1 MAQQI
6 HSAGSTRPPTA
17 VALLVLAAAVT
28 SLGAQP
34 APDRAALTA
43 SIDALSRDRG
53 VEVSVVARR
62 LDAADAFALRGEV
75 VFHAASTM
83 KVPVMIELYRQA
95 AEGRVPLDTPVPV
108 VNEFRSVVDGS
119 PFTLSAEDDSE
130 PTLYAALGQP
140 RPARELC
147 ALMITRSSN
156 LATNL
161 LIDRLGVERIQETV
175 ERLGGAGMTVRRK
188 LEDGKAYEQGLN
200 NTTTAR
206 GLAALMEAI
215 ASGRA
220 VSPAASREMVEIL
233 KRQAFRDGIPAGLP
247 PGTVVAH
254 KTGEISSVNH
264 DAAIIFGPHPYVLVV
279 LVRGRDASVREP
291 VIAEVARQV
300 HLVLARP

>member
-1 MAQQI
+1 MTQ
-6 HSAGSTRPPTA
+6 HTRTVGSRQWP
-17 VALLVLAAAVT
+17 VAAPFLVVAATVT
-28 SLGAQP
+28 SLAAQP
-34 APDRAALTA
+34 APDSAALTA
-43 SIDALSRDRG
+43 SIDALARDRG
-53 VEVSVVARR
+53 VEVAVAARR
-62 LDAADAFALRGEV
+62 LDAAVAFARRDEV

-95 AEGRVPLDTPVPV
+95 VEGRVPLDMPVPV
-108 VNEFRSVVDGS
+108 VNEFRSMVDGS
-119 PFTLSAEDDSE
+119 PFALSAEDDSE
-130 PTLYAALGQP
+130 PTLYAALGQS

-147 ALMITRSSN
+147 ELMITRSSN

-188 LEDGKAYEQGLN
+188 LEDGKAYEQGLS

-233 KRQAFRDGIPAGLP
+233 TRQAFRDGIPAGLP

-264 DAAIIFGPHPYVLVV
+264 DAAIVFGPHPYVLVV
-279 LVRGRDASVREP
+279 LVRGRDAAVREP
-291 VIAEVARQV
+291 VIAEVARRV
-300 HLVLARP
+300 HAVLARP